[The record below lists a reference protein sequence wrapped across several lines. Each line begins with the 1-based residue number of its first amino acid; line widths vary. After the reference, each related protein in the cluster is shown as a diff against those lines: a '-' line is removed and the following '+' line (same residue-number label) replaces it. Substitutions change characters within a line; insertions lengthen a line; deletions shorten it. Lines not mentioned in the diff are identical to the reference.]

1 MKRLLA
7 HILWI
12 GLLLAQPAWAQRIVL
27 YPNLDGLGAQAI
39 GLQLALR
46 KSKTGIR
53 ANVANTPPLNGTRA
67 RLMLASG

>member
-39 GLQLALR
+39 GFQVLQLALK

-53 ANVANTPPLNGTRA
+53 P
-67 RLMLASG
+67 MLPTHHL